1 MAEDARLANVGVAG
15 WNAAAYFKADM
26 ATVAIIVE
34 VSMVDTVLSCSVY
47 KRYYERGC
55 G

>member
-34 VSMVDTVLSCSVY
+34 VCMVDTVLSV
-47 KRYYERGC
+47 
-55 G
+55 